1 MGIAKD
7 PQNMRAKTF
16 NLPKDFK
23 SELVKL
29 NNAKKALGKK
39 ITVETDNVIDE
50 EIKMDSPLFGKKDDK
65 NDKSLE

>member
-1 MGIAKD
+1 
-7 PQNMRAKTF
+7 MRAKTF

-65 NDKSLE
+65 NDMSIEKQNR